1 MNILFVCTGNTCRS
15 CMAEVI
21 FNNFCDVDGF
31 KAYSAGLSIVKNSI
45 TSKSSAEIVMEN
57 LGLDITSRKAVEL
70 TEIMLRD
77 ADLILTMTDYMSS
90 IIKNQFQN
98 VKDKVYT
105 LNTYVNK
112 IGDIADPYGGNLNI
126 YKNTYRDIE
135 SSIKLLIKKLKE
147 DKGIL

>member
-21 FNNFCDVDGF
+21 FNNFCDVEGI

-45 TSKSSAEIVMEN
+45 TSKNSAEIVMEN
-57 LGLDITSRKAVEL
+57 LGIDITNRKAVEL
-70 TEIMLRD
+70 TELMLRD
-77 ADLILTMTDYMSS
+77 ADLILTMTDYMSC
-90 IIKNQFQN
+90 IMKNQFGA
-98 VKDKVYT
+98 VKAKVYP
-105 LNTYVNK
+105 LNLYVHK

-147 DKGIL
+147 DKGMS